1 MRNIFF
7 TIISLFVPK
16 KDILGNMKYR
26 EYLDTARRHLESCQR
41 FFYSIN
47 WSDTL
52 TNERIT
58 KDKIEITKEN
68 KDLSKDRRKLA
79 TKKDSLIEQV
89 NNWTNAKKILDEWQ
103 RRRKAH
109 IELMKI
115 LIHHREAA
123 IKTIDNVQKV
133 LEERLQR
140 RKARINTK
148 QGLMIQKENLL
159 IRRDNELK
167 VKEEWL
173 KEKQNQL
180 KEKEHLLRDIYYLS
194 GYIFESFIVFKI
206 YEVGYRHVQDVYR
219 KRGENFNIDEHD
231 IDEFI
236 PEFTE
241 FTKVDY
247 FPRFVDD
254 KSGLVSLKR
263 TRTKIHKGRKLE
275 EDEQEF
281 LKNIDG
287 LCAVEQHQFQKL
299 LKMIQTNQALRNAM
313 FPPSVNIP
321 LFSINT
327 SPEVEKIINRWSSGL
342 RYSDKN
348 LWDKPKKIKNNIKE
362 PALKDLLNEST
373 LKDILDI
380 CQQINEKI
388 V

>member
-1 MRNIFF
+1 MFWHEEHFF

-52 TNERIT
+52 TNERIS
-58 KDKIEITKEN
+58 KDKIEIKKEN

-103 RRRKAH
+103 KRRKAH

-148 QGLMIQKENLL
+148 QDLMIQKENLL
-159 IRRDNELK
+159 IRRDSELK

-173 KEKQNQL
+173 KEKQKQL

-206 YEVGYRHVQDVYR
+206 YEVGYRHVRDVYR
-219 KRGENFNIDEHD
+219 SLGKNFDFD
-231 IDEFI
+231 KYDVKDFI
-236 PEFTE
+236 KEFTE

-247 FPRFVDD
+247 YPRKNINGKVR
-254 KSGLVSLKR
+254 LKR
-263 TRTKIHKGRKLE
+263 EGTREDGQWRDLE
-275 EDEQEF
+275 DDEKEF
-281 LKNIDG
+281 LRSVKG
-287 LCAVEQHQFQKL
+287 LCAIEQHNFQKL
-299 LKMIQTNQALRNAM
+299 FKMIQRNKNLRDAM

-321 LFSINT
+321 LFFINT
-327 SPEVEKIINRWSSGL
+327 SPEVEKIINRWTSKI
-342 RYSDKN
+342 RYSDPEE
-348 LWDKPKKIKNNIKE
+348 WDMPKENEE
-362 PALKDLLNEST
+362 PLKDLVNEST

-388 V
+388 VQF